1 MLICLR
7 ARSYDEWHLILFCVK
22 LRGCSWRGDLGIL
35 LLLLLILML
44 MLMLSCG
51 RMMIVR
57 PFFGPTLKPLSAW
70 FLVLW
75 GRFVGPHVLQ
85 DQSEFESGSEYAPG
99 FEMYLYLRCHDLAL
113 ECHSTPCW
121 LRLIKV
127 GSCQLA
133 RRVDWSL
140 SRCLHFIFFPFSIF
154 SLVCPMSD
162 GSIEG
167 PHGQLPEIWSK
178 PVAADSRASL
188 DDLFVSDRLICRW
201 QIAGPP
207 RSWSIWPAARHTC
220 DLAIRK
226 ALFPGGWSFPVAS
239 VH

>member
-1 MLICLR
+1 MAIPIPIPARSRNRNQNSGPARQGRSMLLISIMLICLR

-35 LLLLLILML
+35 LLLLLLILML

-51 RMMIVR
+51 RMIIVR

-140 SRCLHFIFFPFSIF
+140 SRCLHLILIDLFIFSSANLYIQFYNFSMYNMYIKIK
-154 SLVCPMSD
+154 L
-162 GSIEG
+162 
-167 PHGQLPEIWSK
+167 LN
-178 PVAADSRASL
+178 
-188 DDLFVSDRLICRW
+188 
-201 QIAGPP
+201 
-207 RSWSIWPAARHTC
+207 
-220 DLAIRK
+220 
-226 ALFPGGWSFPVAS
+226 
-239 VH
+239 